1 MILEN
6 IKKILP
12 EEAQSTRKTVPLV
25 GTTTISSQEKV
36 AEKSCITRQAV
47 SKLENG
53 DIGLNFERYHE
64 HFSLFGIVLGMMTYP
79 DPKLKNDKYNYSIRA
94 AKCVEINWRL
104 LGLQE
109 EEVYKIMEIL
119 KNAIK

>member
-1 MILEN
+1 MTPEK

-12 EEAQSTRKTVPLV
+12 TEAKSVRKTIPLV
-25 GTTTISSQEKV
+25 GTTTLSSQEKV

-47 SKLENG
+47 AKLEKG
-53 DIGLNFERYHE
+53 EISLNYERYYE
-64 HFSLFGIVLGMMTYP
+64 HFSLFGIELGLMVYP
-79 DPKLKNDKYNYSIRA
+79 DSRAKNDKYNYAIRA
-94 AKCVEINWRL
+94 AKCVEINCRL

-119 KNAIK
+119 KNASK

>member
-1 MILEN
+1 MTPEK
-6 IKKILP
+6 IKKVLP
-12 EEAQSTRKTVPLV
+12 TEAKSVRKTVPLV
-25 GTTTISSQEKV
+25 GTTTLSSQEEV
-36 AEKSCITRQAV
+36 AEKSCITRQAI

-64 HFSLFGIVLGMMTYP
+64 HFSLFGIILGMVTYP
-79 DPKLKNDKYNYSIRA
+79 DPKFKNDKYNYAIRA
-94 AKCVEINWRL
+94 AKCVEINCKL

-119 KNAIK
+119 ENATK